1 MSEFWP
7 ITLFVVYENPR
18 DFPGKFV
25 VRRWLDTVPEQ
36 KPVAVTEQLDQARA
50 AIPAG
55 AANIG
60 RMRNDDPSIREVW
73 L

>member
-1 MSEFWP
+1 MSQDWP
-7 ITLFVVYENPR
+7 IILFVVYENPR

-25 VRRWLDTVPEQ
+25 VRRWLDTVPEA
-36 KPVAVTEQLDQARA
+36 KPLTVCEQLDQARA
-50 AIPAG
+50 VIPAG

-60 RMRNDDPSIREVW
+60 RFRDDDPAIREVW

>member
-1 MSEFWP
+1 MDWP
-7 ITLFVVYENPR
+7 IIMFVVYENPA

-25 VRRWLDTVPEQ
+25 VRRWLDSIPERR
-36 KPVAVTEQLDQARA
+36 PLHVCEQLAQARA
-50 AIPAG
+50 AIPRG

-60 RMRNDDPSIREVW
+60 RMRDDDPAIREVW

>member
-1 MSEFWP
+1 MAFWP
-7 ITLFVVYENPR
+7 ITLFVVYRSPS
-18 DFPGKFV
+18 DFPGKYV
-25 VRRWLDTVPEQ
+25 VRRWLDCVPEHE
-36 KPVAVTEQLDQARA
+36 PLRVCEQLDQARS

-60 RMRNDDPSIREVW
+60 RMREDDPAILEVW

>member
-1 MSEFWP
+1 MTMDWP

-25 VRRWLDTVPEQ
+25 VRRWLDAVPERT
-36 KPVAVTEQLDQARA
+36 PLRVCEQLHQARA
-50 AIPAG
+50 VIPAG

-60 RMRNDDPSIREVW
+60 RMREDDPAIREVW
-73 L
+73 I